1 MFRRKRF
8 THPHFQ
14 FCKVVYWERILN
26 KKVPSVS
33 RGPKGKSNVK
43 RETVEGDRIGS
54 PADYWLRIREEGMRW
69 LFIYSLLTALI
80 LSLSQSAIAD
90 RYQYPLGDISQAQL
104 LERHEVFKRNYDAYE
119 VTAGIDGLP
128 TDLKVKILFG
138 TWCHD
143 SEREVPRMLK
153 LLAASGV
160 KEENI
165 SLISLDIRKEEPE
178 GRAKAL
184 DVRFTPTFIFFRGD
198 IELGRII
205 ERPVESLHAD
215 VAAMVGLSD

>member
-1 MFRRKRF
+1 MQRLLGALQKRL
-8 THPHFQ
+8 PGQ
-14 FCKVVYWERILN
+14 PGI
-26 KKVPSVS
+26 PISM
-33 RGPKGKSNVK
+33 RGVAAAL
-43 RETVEGDRIGS
+43 V
-54 PADYWLRIREEGMRW
+54 
-69 LFIYSLLTALI
+69 LFIVTPQSLGAT
-80 LSLSQSAIAD
+80 AD
-90 RYQYPLGDISQAQL
+90 RYPLGDISQVEL

-128 TDLKVKILFG
+128 ADLKVKILFG

-160 KEENI
+160 KEDNI

-184 DVRFTPTFIFFRGD
+184 AVRFTPTFIFFSGD
-198 IELGRII
+198 AELGRII
-205 ERPVESLHAD
+205 ERPVESLQAD
-215 VAAMVGLSD
+215 IAEMVGSSG

>member
-1 MFRRKRF
+1 MKRDKLKWGRIGALAHYWVPIRR
-8 THPHFQ
+8 
-14 FCKVVYWERILN
+14 ERIH
-26 KKVPSVS
+26 K
-33 RGPKGKSNVK
+33 
-43 RETVEGDRIGS
+43 
-54 PADYWLRIREEGMRW
+54 
-69 LFIYSLLTALI
+69 LFICSLLPALI
-80 LSLSQSAIAD
+80 LSLSQAALAD

-128 TDLKVKILFG
+128 ADMKVKILFG

-165 SLISLDIRKEEPE
+165 SLISLDILKEEPE
-178 GRAKAL
+178 GRAKAMG
-184 DVRFTPTFIFFRGD
+184 VRFTPTFVFFSEGA
-198 IELGRII
+198 ELGRII
-205 ERPVESLHAD
+205 ERPIVDLAHD
-215 VAAMVGLSD
+215 VTALVKASK

>member
-1 MFRRKRF
+1 M
-8 THPHFQ
+8 
-14 FCKVVYWERILN
+14 
-26 KKVPSVS
+26 
-33 RGPKGKSNVK
+33 K
-43 RETVEGDRIGS
+43 REKVEWDRIGS
-54 PADYWLRIREEGMRW
+54 PADHWLRIKKEGMRW
-69 LFIYSLLTALI
+69 LFISSLLPALM
-80 LSLSQSAIAD
+80 LSLSQAALAD

-128 TDLKVKILFG
+128 ADLKVKILFG

-143 SEREVPRMLK
+143 SEREVHRMLK
-153 LLAASGV
+153 LLSASGV

-205 ERPVESLHAD
+205 ERPVESLQAD
-215 VAAMVGLSD
+215 IAAMVGLSD

>member
-1 MFRRKRF
+1 MRRSCSDGEDKYRLMAIFNIQRRRDASQKRW
-8 THPHFQ
+8 PGL
-14 FCKVVYWERILN
+14 KESGRSL
-26 KKVPSVS
+26 
-33 RGPKGKSNVK
+33 RGV
-43 RETVEGDRIGS
+43 TV
-54 PADYWLRIREEGMRW
+54 
-69 LFIYSLLTALI
+69 ALI
-80 LSLSQSAIAD
+80 FFIGTPLSLEVMAD
-90 RYQYPLGDISQAQL
+90 RYRYPLGDISQAEL

-128 TDLKVKILFG
+128 ADLKVKILFG

-165 SLISLDIRKEEPE
+165 SLISLDIRKEEPG

-184 DVRFTPTFIFFRGD
+184 DVRFTPTFIFLRD
-198 IELGRII
+198 NIELGRI
-205 ERPVESLHAD
+205 VEHPTVNLENDINSMLRK
-215 VAAMVGLSD
+215 

>member
-1 MFRRKRF
+1 VKRDKLKWGRIGALAHYWVPIRR
-8 THPHFQ
+8 
-14 FCKVVYWERILN
+14 ERIH
-26 KKVPSVS
+26 K
-33 RGPKGKSNVK
+33 
-43 RETVEGDRIGS
+43 
-54 PADYWLRIREEGMRW
+54 
-69 LFIYSLLTALI
+69 LFICSLLPALI
-80 LSLSQSAIAD
+80 LSLSQAALAD

-119 VTAGIDGLP
+119 VRAGIDGLP
-128 TDLKVKILFG
+128 ADLKVKILFG

-153 LLAASGV
+153 LLTASGV
-160 KEENI
+160 KEDNI

-205 ERPVESLHAD
+205 ERPVESLQAD
-215 VAAMVGLSD
+215 IAAMVGLSD

>member
-1 MFRRKRF
+1 MQHSCSDGEGKQGLTVIFKMERFLDALQKRW
-8 THPHFQ
+8 PGQ
-14 FCKVVYWERILN
+14 GR
-26 KKVPSVS
+26 
-33 RGPKGKSNVK
+33 
-43 RETVEGDRIGS
+43 
-54 PADYWLRIREEGMRW
+54 LRIYTQAVAAA
-69 LFIYSLLTALI
+69 LVLLMVTP
-80 LSLSQSAIAD
+80 LSLHAAAD
-90 RYQYPLGDISQAQL
+90 RYRYPLGDISQAQL

-128 TDLKVKILFG
+128 ADLKVKILFG

-160 KEENI
+160 KEDNI

-184 DVRFTPTFIFFRGD
+184 DVRFTPTFIFLTGGT
-198 IELGRII
+198 EMGRIV
-205 ERPVESLHAD
+205 ERPNVNLEHD
-215 VAAMVGLSD
+215 IKAML

>member
-1 MFRRKRF
+1 M
-8 THPHFQ
+8 
-14 FCKVVYWERILN
+14 VVIINMQRLLGALQKWRPRQEGLPI
-26 KKVPSVS
+26 SI
-33 RGPKGKSNVK
+33 RGIAAAV
-43 RETVEGDRIGS
+43 V
-54 PADYWLRIREEGMRW
+54 
-69 LFIYSLLTALI
+69 LFIVTPQSLEAR
-80 LSLSQSAIAD
+80 AD
-90 RYQYPLGDISQAQL
+90 RYRHPLGDISQAEL
-104 LERHEVFKRNYDAYE
+104 LERHKVFKRNYDAYE

-160 KEENI
+160 KEDNI

-184 DVRFTPTFIFFRGD
+184 DVRLTPTFIFSTGGME
-198 IELGRII
+198 IGRIV
-205 ERPVESLHAD
+205 ERPTESLKTD
-215 VAAMVGLSD
+215 LAAIVGLPD

>member
-1 MFRRKRF
+1 MVISNMQRVLDALQKWWPVHEGLPIFM
-8 THPHFQ
+8 
-14 FCKVVYWERILN
+14 
-26 KKVPSVS
+26 
-33 RGPKGKSNVK
+33 RGVAAVMVLLLVTP
-43 RETVEGDRIGS
+43 T
-54 PADYWLRIREEGMRW
+54 
-69 LFIYSLLTALI
+69 SLEAT
-80 LSLSQSAIAD
+80 AD

-128 TDLKVKILFG
+128 ADLKVKILFG

-160 KEENI
+160 KEDNI

-184 DVRFTPTFIFFRGD
+184 DVRFTPTFIFLSGGT
-198 IELGRII
+198 EMGRIV
-205 ERPVESLHAD
+205 ERPNVNLEHD
-215 VAAMVGLSD
+215 IKAML

>member
-1 MFRRKRF
+1 MVISNMQRLLDALQKWWPVHEGLPIFM
-8 THPHFQ
+8 
-14 FCKVVYWERILN
+14 
-26 KKVPSVS
+26 
-33 RGPKGKSNVK
+33 RGVAAAMVFLIVTP
-43 RETVEGDRIGS
+43 T
-54 PADYWLRIREEGMRW
+54 
-69 LFIYSLLTALI
+69 SLEAT
-80 LSLSQSAIAD
+80 AD

-119 VTAGIDGLP
+119 VTAEIDGLSA
-128 TDLKVKILFG
+128 DMKVKILFG

-153 LLAASGV
+153 LLVASGV

-184 DVRFTPTFIFFRGD
+184 GVRFTPTFVFYSGSQ
-198 IELGRII
+198 ELGRIV
-205 ERPVESLHAD
+205 ERPTISLRDD
-215 VAAMVGLSD
+215 VIAIASAPR

>member
-1 MFRRKRF
+1 MQRPCSTGADGSDLMAISKMQPF
-8 THPHFQ
+8 
-14 FCKVVYWERILN
+14 LN
-26 KKVPSVS
+26 PFNKCQPQIDAHRSS
-33 RGPKGKSNVK
+33 MRGF
-43 RETVEGDRIGS
+43 
-54 PADYWLRIREEGMRW
+54 AAA
-69 LFIYSLLTALI
+69 LTFLI
-80 LSLSQSAIAD
+80 VTSLSLESMAD
-90 RYQYPLGDISQAQL
+90 RYRYPLGDISQTEL

-119 VTAGIDGLP
+119 VPARVDGLP
-128 TDLKVKILFG
+128 ADLEVKILFG

-184 DVRFTPTFIFFRGD
+184 DVRFTPTFIFFSGD

-205 ERPVESLHAD
+205 ERPVESLQAD
-215 VAAMVGLSD
+215 IAAMVGLSD

>member
-1 MFRRKRF
+1 MVMFKMERLLDVIQKRW
-8 THPHFQ
+8 PGQ
-14 FCKVVYWERILN
+14 
-26 KKVPSVS
+26 KK
-33 RGPKGKSNVK
+33 
-43 RETVEGDRIGS
+43 
-54 PADYWLRIREEGMRW
+54 LRISTQGVAAVLV
-69 LFIYSLLTALI
+69 LFIVTP
-80 LSLSQSAIAD
+80 LSLHATAD
-90 RYQYPLGDISQAQL
+90 RYRYPIGDISQAQL

-119 VTAGIDGLP
+119 VRAGIDELP
-128 TDLKVKILFG
+128 ADLQVKILFG

-153 LLAASGV
+153 LLTASGV
-160 KEENI
+160 KDEHI

-215 VAAMVGLSD
+215 VAAMLGLSD

>member
-1 MFRRKRF
+1 MVISNMQRLLDALQKWWPVHEGLPIFM
-8 THPHFQ
+8 
-14 FCKVVYWERILN
+14 
-26 KKVPSVS
+26 
-33 RGPKGKSNVK
+33 RGVAAAMVLLLVTP
-43 RETVEGDRIGS
+43 T
-54 PADYWLRIREEGMRW
+54 
-69 LFIYSLLTALI
+69 SLEAT
-80 LSLSQSAIAD
+80 AD

-104 LERHEVFKRNYDAYE
+104 LERHEMFKRNYDAYE

-128 TDLKVKILFG
+128 ADMKVKILFG

-178 GRAKAL
+178 GRAKAMG
-184 DVRFTPTFIFFRGD
+184 VRFTPTFVFFSEGA
-198 IELGRII
+198 ELGRII
-205 ERPVESLHAD
+205 ERPIVDLAHD
-215 VAAMVGLSD
+215 VTALVKASK

>member
-1 MFRRKRF
+1 MQHSCSDGEAQQGLMVIFKMERLLEALEKRWLG
-8 THPHFQ
+8 H
-14 FCKVVYWERILN
+14 
-26 KKVPSVS
+26 
-33 RGPKGKSNVK
+33 K
-43 RETVEGDRIGS
+43 R
-54 PADYWLRIREEGMRW
+54 LRISTQAVTAV
-69 LFIYSLLTALI
+69 LVLLIVAP
-80 LSLSQSAIAD
+80 LSLHGTAD
-90 RYQYPLGDISQAQL
+90 RYRYPLGDISQAQL
-104 LERHEVFKRNYDAYE
+104 LERHEIFKRNYDAYE

-128 TDLKVKILFG
+128 ADIKVTILFG

-165 SLISLDIRKEEPE
+165 SLISLDIRKEELE

-184 DVRFTPTFIFFRGD
+184 DVRFTPTFIFFSGD

-205 ERPVESLHAD
+205 ERPTVSLRDD
-215 VAAMVGLSD
+215 VVAIASAPR

>member
-1 MFRRKRF
+1 MVISNMQRLLDALHKWWPVHEGLPIFM
-8 THPHFQ
+8 
-14 FCKVVYWERILN
+14 
-26 KKVPSVS
+26 
-33 RGPKGKSNVK
+33 RGVAAAMVLLLVTPTSL
-43 RETVEGDRIGS
+43 EAT
-54 PADYWLRIREEGMRW
+54 ADGY
-69 LFIYSLLTALI
+69 
-80 LSLSQSAIAD
+80 
-90 RYQYPLGDISQAQL
+90 RYPVGDISQAQL

-128 TDLKVKILFG
+128 ADLKVKILFG

-165 SLISLDIRKEEPE
+165 SLISLDIRKEEPK

-184 DVRFTPTFIFFRGD
+184 EVRFTPTFVFFSEGA
-198 IELGRII
+198 ELGRII
-205 ERPVESLHAD
+205 ERPV
-215 VAAMVGLSD
+215 VGLTHDLTALVKASK

>member
-1 MFRRKRF
+1 MQRLLGALQKRR
-8 THPHFQ
+8 PGQ
-14 FCKVVYWERILN
+14 GGI
-26 KKVPSVS
+26 PISV
-33 RGPKGKSNVK
+33 RGVAAAL
-43 RETVEGDRIGS
+43 V
-54 PADYWLRIREEGMRW
+54 
-69 LFIYSLLTALI
+69 LFIVTPQSLEAT
-80 LSLSQSAIAD
+80 AD
-90 RYQYPLGDISQAQL
+90 RYPLGDISQAEL

-160 KEENI
+160 KEDNI

-178 GRAKAL
+178 GRARAL
-184 DVRFTPTFIFFRGD
+184 AVRFTPTFIFFSD
-198 IELGRII
+198 DAELGRII
-205 ERPVESLHAD
+205 ERPVESLQAD
-215 VAAMVGLSD
+215 IAEMVGLSG

>member
-1 MFRRKRF
+1 MVISNMQRVLDALQKWWPVHEGLPIFM
-8 THPHFQ
+8 
-14 FCKVVYWERILN
+14 
-26 KKVPSVS
+26 
-33 RGPKGKSNVK
+33 RGIAAAMV
-43 RETVEGDRIGS
+43 
-54 PADYWLRIREEGMRW
+54 
-69 LFIYSLLTALI
+69 LLIATP
-80 LSLSQSAIAD
+80 LSLHATAD
-90 RYQYPLGDISQAQL
+90 RYRYPVGDISQAQL

-128 TDLKVKILFG
+128 ADLKVKILFG
-138 TWCHD
+138 SWCHD

-160 KEENI
+160 KEDNI

-184 DVRFTPTFIFFRGD
+184 DVRFTPTFIFLLGD

-205 ERPVESLHAD
+205 ERPVESLQAD
-215 VAAMVGLSD
+215 ITAMVGLSD